1 MQTYEERIGRYRQR
15 APLPIKM
22 VLGYLDPDTKKRAYW
37 HLYLQ
42 FAVCFLAF
50 LTNTWWAFLAALV
63 LAVYLPFHYTENVEH
78 NSQYS
83 FFWTALWFALLNS
96 TLFGAELGF
105 WWLIPALLGVIIGAC
120 TMTITAL
127 IGVDVVLHT
136 GKRIGRKRYRRMV
149 YQWHRLTDWYEQYR
163 IEHGP
168 WEM

>member
-1 MQTYEERIGRYRQR
+1 MQTFDERIGRYRKR

-22 VLGYLDPDTKKRAYW
+22 VLGYLDPDTHTRAGW
-37 HLYLQ
+37 HVYLQ
-42 FAVCFLAF
+42 FAIGFLA
-50 LTNTWWAFLAALV
+50 LLANTWWAYLGAMV
-63 LAVYLPFHYTENVEH
+63 MVVYLPFYFTFSIKH

-83 FFWTALWFALLNS
+83 FFWTGLLCALGHS
-96 TLFGAELGF
+96 VLFGAELGF
-105 WWLIPALLGVIIGAC
+105 WWLIPALLGVILAAC